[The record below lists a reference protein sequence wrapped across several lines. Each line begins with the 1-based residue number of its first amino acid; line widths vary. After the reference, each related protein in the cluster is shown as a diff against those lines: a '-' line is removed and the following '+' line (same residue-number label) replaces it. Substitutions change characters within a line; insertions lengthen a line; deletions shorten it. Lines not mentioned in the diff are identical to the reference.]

1 MHFTTAVSIFLA
13 ALAAA
18 APSSSPPNSGDEST
32 INSHEPELVTFVMTE
47 PNCPAIKDYC
57 THCNGDFNCQT
68 DPRCE
73 WCYHNKQF
81 GSSSRG
87 SD

>member
-1 MHFTTAVSIFLA
+1 MHFSTILSIFLA
-13 ALAAA
+13 ALVAA
-18 APSSSPPNSGDEST
+18 APTTPPNDST
-32 INSHEPELVTFVMTE
+32 ATNTDTYEPDLVTFVMTV

-57 THCNGDFNCQT
+57 THCNGDFNCDT

-81 GSSSRG
+81 GTDG
-87 SD
+87 GNSD